1 MINQPRQSL
10 CTDTKNSLML
20 AAALCASLAVMP
32 AVGESLVGGIIKK
45 DTRWTADQGPY
56 IITQDVFVTRR
67 AHLAIGPG
75 TVILIGKT
83 MYRDRMIPQIDAL
96 DSTTIAITIEGGLDC
111 VGRADKRIS
120 FVPQSGEVQGPRW
133 YGIVF
138 RKTPDNYAEC
148 AYTDISGAYNAV
160 SIYNCAP
167 VIHHCR
173 IDFNNAGIVC
183 GERGNAKVFNCV
195 IVYNFSAGI
204 KVSSANPVF
213 QNNIIAFNRNNG
225 VWCDGASR
233 TTFEYNCVFGNPDGD
248 LLDCDPE
255 LSVLKKKNDRKDS
268 TDYKNNI
275 YKNPIFAGSESDS
288 VAVERDVTLPT
299 DRSRIKDTTLAR
311 VLHPALRDS
320 LAAKKRSA
328 QYMLYSLSRYSPCIH
343 AGSPSSD
350 FKNGDGT
357 RCDMGLYG
365 GSRYAPTRK

>member
-1 MINQPRQSL
+1 MINQTRR
-10 CTDTKNSLML
+10 CHRTAAMHELML
-20 AAALCASLAVMP
+20 AAALFVSVAVMP
-32 AVGESLVGGIIKK
+32 AFSESLVGGIINK

-67 AHLAIGPG
+67 AHLAVGPG
-75 TVILIGKT
+75 TVILIGKAT
-83 MYRDRMIPQIDAL
+83 YRDKMIPQIDAL

-120 FVPQSGEVQGPRW
+120 FVPQSGEEQGPRW

-138 RKTPDNYAEC
+138 RKTPDNFTEL

-167 VIHHCR
+167 AIHHCR

-183 GERGNAKVFNCV
+183 GGQGNARVFNSV
-195 IVYNFSAGI
+195 IVYNFSTGI

-233 TTFEYNCVFGNPDGD
+233 TTFEYNCVFGNPDGN

-255 LSVLKKKNDRKDS
+255 LGVLKKKNDRKDS

-288 VAVERDVTLPT
+288 VAVERDVSLPT
-299 DRSRIKDTTLAR
+299 DRSRIKDTTLAK
-311 VLHPALRDS
+311 VLHLALQDS
-320 LAAKKRSA
+320 LASKKRSA
-328 QYMLYSLSRYSPCIH
+328 RYMHYSLSRYSPCIH

-350 FKNGDGT
+350 FKNGDGS
-357 RCDMGLYG
+357 RNDMGLYG
-365 GSRYAPTRK
+365 GSRYAPPRK